1 MSRRPTP
8 NPILR
13 QAKRLRRLPQGRG
26 TDTHP
31 FISDRRTKEH
41 NTPSPREGWGGLH
54 ITPDPSPWEESVDGW
69 GKYGLKGQNKSAQG
83 NALGIVRNQ
92 HSPRMGK
99 RIIIPL
105 TPFATLQ
112 WWAVILLPPSGAYPC
127 CILSPRALPGA
138 GISMPLRG
146 VTNTHPQP
154 LPKGGGL
161 TPTPLFLTEGQKN
174 IIPPPFGRAGV
185 GFTSPTT
192 PPQGRGDSDG

>member
-1 MSRRPTP
+1 MNFRHIISVAVMLAASNITTIAHAATGSEATDSTTSKAPSATP
-8 NPILR
+8 N
-13 QAKRLRRLPQGRG
+13 
-26 TDTHP
+26 
-31 FISDRRTKEH
+31 
-41 NTPSPREGWGGLH
+41 PSPREG
-54 ITPDPSPWEESVDGW
+54 SVDGW
-69 GKYGLKGQNKSAQG
+69 GKNGLKGQNKSAQG
-83 NALGIVRNQ
+83 NALGIVHNQ

-99 RIIIPL
+99 RIIIPF

-161 TPTPLFLTEGQKN
+161 TPTPLFMTEGQKN
-174 IIPPPFGRAGV
+174 IIPPPFGRVGVGFHHPFGRAGV
-185 GFTSPTT
+185 GFTSPL
-192 PPQGRGDSDG
+192 PLPK